1 MNDDSYNYKSLESIY
16 YYKSIF
22 DTAIRSYNEE
32 DCECTPAPSYFVNK
46 TKFWCMEEYT
56 FEVNKFN
63 KYFETNKS
71 DVVSLQGGQRFYD
84 FINQLPETTEKVTY
98 LDLFELDFNKND
110 LRNFLLN
117 SNTNHS
123 EAVCWFGP
131 GSGIGCCGN
140 YSGCCWMWHLH
151 CLQHDLACLNC
162 DKWHCGPSCETGL

>member
-1 MNDDSYNYKSLESIY
+1 
-16 YYKSIF
+16 
-22 DTAIRSYNEE
+22 
-32 DCECTPAPSYFVNK
+32 
-46 TKFWCMEEYT
+46 MEEYT

-117 SNTNHS
+117 SNTNQS

-140 YSGCCWMWHLH
+140 YSGCCWM
-151 CLQHDLACLNC
+151 
-162 DKWHCGPSCETGL
+162 